1 MRVSFRMKPF
11 FYLYVVKMLFQNSRL
26 SGQRLP
32 LFLSLSLSLS
42 LSHPSSLSLCLLN
55 NCHVP
60 VTHSLS
66 SLPQLTTQFI
76 SKITPS
82 ETDI

>member
-42 LSHPSSLSLCLLN
+42 PIPPLCLSV
-55 NCHVP
+55 C
-60 VTHSLS
+60 
-66 SLPQLTTQFI
+66 
-76 SKITPS
+76 
-82 ETDI
+82 